1 MTSCIR
7 DCTATTR
14 LQLGSF
20 PGRGRSDLV
29 FSIYES
35 GGTEKTTQCL
45 QSMGESSNVHGSTGF
60 VSLHLV
66 KYVGVSHLQ
75 VLSDRFGKL

>member
-1 MTSCIR
+1 MYSWLR
-7 DCTATTR
+7 TATTR

-20 PGRGRSDLV
+20 PGRGRSD
-29 FSIYES
+29 FSIYE

-45 QSMGESSNVHGSTGF
+45 QSMGESSNVHGSTGI
-60 VSLHLV
+60 VSLHLA
-66 KYVGVSHLQ
+66 KYVGVSHWQ